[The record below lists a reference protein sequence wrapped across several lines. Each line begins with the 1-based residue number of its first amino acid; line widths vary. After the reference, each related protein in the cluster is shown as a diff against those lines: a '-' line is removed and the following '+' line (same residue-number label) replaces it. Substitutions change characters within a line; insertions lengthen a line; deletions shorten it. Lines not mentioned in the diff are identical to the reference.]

1 MKKNPILT
9 GTLVLTVTGFITRL
23 IGFFYR
29 IYLSR
34 TIGAEGLGIYQLLS
48 PVLGICFAIC
58 AGSIQTAIS
67 RFVAAG
73 VASGKKGEGK
83 AVLRT
88 GILLSGSLSLLLCAA
103 VYFGADLIAGAFL
116 LEPRCA
122 PLLRILAFSIPM
134 ASLHTCICGYYYGL
148 KKASVPAFAQLVEQC
163 IRVLAVYLIA
173 GIWLQAGKEITVT
186 VAVLG
191 LLCGDTASA
200 LFAVIAIALSPQS
213 KSKGPKLFP
222 IAPIVLLMLPLT
234 ANRLLLTVLQSIESV
249 MLPNQLQGYGMT
261 VAEALSVYGVLT
273 GMALPFILFPSAVT
287 NSMAVMLLPTVAEA
301 QSGGNDKKISRTTSM
316 TLRYSLYMGILCIS
330 IFILF
335 GNDLGMTVFHNSQ
348 AGSFIRIL
356 AWLCP
361 FLYMG
366 TTLGSILNGLGKTT
380 ATFIHSMIALTSR
393 LLFVIFLVPRY
404 GIIAYLWGHL
414 VSQILVALLHLFS
427 LGRSIPFHFDP
438 MTMIVKPTACVLIAV
453 GIYFALFMQISL
465 AVPGI
470 ILIGIKMFLLC
481 LVYGLLLLLF
491 HSFKDGKAEKA
502 S

>member
-9 GTLVLTVTGFITRL
+9 GTLLLTMTGFLTRL

-48 PVLGICFAIC
+48 PVMGICFAIC
-58 AGSIQTAIS
+58 AGSVQTAIS

-73 VASGKKGEGK
+73 VASGRRGEGK
-83 AVLRT
+83 RVLRT
-88 GILLSGSLSLLLCAA
+88 GIFLSGTLSVLLCLGLCRFADPIAA
-103 VYFGADLIAGAFL
+103 YFL

-148 KKASVPAFAQLVEQC
+148 KKAAIPAFAQLVEQC

-173 GIWLQAGKEITVT
+173 GIWLQAGREITVE
-186 VAVLG
+186 VAVWG

-200 LFAVIAIALSPQS
+200 LFAVVAISLSRRTGKEGRGFFALR
-213 KSKGPKLFP
+213 
-222 IAPIVLLMLPLT
+222 PIVMLMLPLT
-234 ANRLLLTVLQSIESV
+234 ANRLLLTVLQSVESV
-249 MLPNQLQGYGMT
+249 MLPNKLQAFGMT
-261 VAEALSVYGVLT
+261 NADALSVYGVLT

-301 QSGGNDKKISRTTSM
+301 QSGGNESKISRTTAM
-316 TLRYSLYMGILCIS
+316 TLRYSLYMGILCIG

-335 GNDLGMTVFHNSQ
+335 GHDLGMTVFHNSQ
-348 AGSFIRIL
+348 AGVFIRIL

-380 ATFIHSMIALTSR
+380 TTFIHSMAALIVR
-393 LLFVIFLVPRY
+393 LLFVIILVPRF
-404 GIIAYLWGHL
+404 GILAYLWGHL
-414 VSQILVALLHLFS
+414 ASQILVALLHLFS
-427 LGRSIPFHFDP
+427 LSRQIPLSLSP
-438 MTMIVKPTACVLIAV
+438 LTMIVKPAGCLLIAV
-453 GIYFALFMQISL
+453 GIYLFGFAGLTL
-465 AVPGI
+465 PLPGI
-470 ILIGIKMFLLC
+470 LVVGVKIMVLC
-481 LVYGLLLLLF
+481 LGYLLLLLLF
-491 HSFKDGKAEKA
+491 HSFQTER
-502 S
+502 